1 MRAHF
6 GGYFIG
12 QVVTFMYLTETMKEA
27 PEFDASLWP
36 QFSLFNLLVANFW
49 PLYWVGY
56 FIDKVRLDQ
65 IYWHVYEVAQARVG
79 DVLSIVHLFA
89 R

>member
-56 FIDKVRLDQ
+56 LFDKVKLDQ
-65 IYWHVYEVAQARVG
+65 MYWHIYDVAQARAA
-79 DVLSIVHLFA
+79 DALAIVHYFA

>member
-6 GGYFIG
+6 GGYFFG
-12 QVVTFMYLTETMKEA
+12 QVGTFIYLTEAMRAA
-27 PEFDASLWP
+27 PKFDVAFWP

-56 FIDKVRLDQ
+56 FVDHAKLDE
-65 IYWHVYEVAQARVG
+65 IYWHVYEVAQARAL
-79 DVLSIVHLFA
+79 DALNIVHYLV